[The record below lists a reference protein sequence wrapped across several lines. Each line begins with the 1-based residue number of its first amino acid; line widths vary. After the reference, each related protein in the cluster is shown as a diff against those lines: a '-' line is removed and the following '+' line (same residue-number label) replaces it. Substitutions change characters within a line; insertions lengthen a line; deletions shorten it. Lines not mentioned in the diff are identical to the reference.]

1 MNKEQLHSMR
11 KQIADLFYFT
21 FDALDSTQ
29 RAAFQNILINIDY
42 QIKITSGDF

>member
-21 FDALDSTQ
+21 FDALNSSQ
-29 RAAFQNILINIDY
+29 RASFQNILINIDY
-42 QIKITSGDF
+42 QINNGDF

>member
-1 MNKEQLHSMR
+1 MNREQLHNIR

-29 RAAFQNILINIDY
+29 RASFQNILINLDY
-42 QIKITSGDF
+42 QINKGDF